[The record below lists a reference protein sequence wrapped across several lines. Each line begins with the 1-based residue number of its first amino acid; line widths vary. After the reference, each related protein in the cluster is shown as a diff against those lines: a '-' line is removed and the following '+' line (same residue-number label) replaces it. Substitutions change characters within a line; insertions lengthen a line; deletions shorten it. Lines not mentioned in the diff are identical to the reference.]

1 MNAHFFDID
10 TIIKDG
16 AMVWIVS
23 RSKPSDCI
31 LKVSQS
37 DFNLMKKGIFRS
49 HGNLIRFGGV
59 DYYLPDNIM
68 SELVVRCKKINVDT
82 SDLAISMKEFMDPE
96 LVDTSVK
103 VMDIDVMRHLN
114 NTEDDVYIICSRKIK
129 KSYEVLI
136 RKLEDKL
143 EDFGIKPDYYFVGE
157 TLYDRDE
164 DEVSFDKVRLLVQ
177 HLVGLKTEGRKFTD
191 DFVKRY
197 DKIYFYDEDEGVT
210 KLACSVS
217 SILTLILQNSAEFAK
232 DSIRNVIKN
241 NSPVLVVNTV
251 TPNLANR
258 FVKKEIKL
266 EYSSLIKSFESY
278 RYLG

>member
-16 AMVWIVS
+16 AMIWIVT
-23 RSKPSDCI
+23 RSKPSECI

-37 DFNLMKKGIFRS
+37 DYNLMKKGIFRS

-68 SELVVRCKKINVDT
+68 TDLVVRCKKGNVDT
-82 SDLAISMKEFMDPE
+82 SDLAFSMREFMDPE

-103 VMDIDVMRHLN
+103 SIDLDVMRHLN
-114 NTEDDVYIICSRKIK
+114 NTEDDVYIICSSKIK
-129 KSYEVLI
+129 K
-136 RKLEDKL
+136 
-143 EDFGIKPDYYFVGE
+143 
-157 TLYDRDE
+157 

-177 HLVGLKTEGRKFTD
+177 HLVGLKTEGRNFTD
-191 DFVKRY
+191 DVVKRY
-197 DKIYFYDEDEGVT
+197 DKIYFYDEDDSAT
-210 KLACSVS
+210 KLACSIS
-217 SILTLILQNSAEFAK
+217 SILTLLVQNSATSAK
-232 DSIRNVIKN
+232 DSIRSVVKD
-241 NSPVLVVNTV
+241 NSPVLVVNSV
-251 TPNLANR
+251 TPNLVNR
-258 FVKKEIKL
+258 FVTKEIKL

>member
-16 AMVWIVS
+16 AMIWIVT
-23 RSKPSDCI
+23 RSKPSECI

-37 DFNLMKKGIFRS
+37 DYNLMKKGIVRS
-49 HGNLIRFGGV
+49 HGNVIRFGGV

-68 SELVVRCKKINVDT
+68 TDLVVRCKKGNVDT
-82 SDLAISMKEFMDPE
+82 SDLAFSMREFMDPE

-103 VMDIDVMRHLN
+103 SIDLDVMRHLN
-114 NTEDDVYIICSRKIK
+114 NTEDDVYIICSSKIK
-129 KSYEVLI
+129 NSYEVLI

-143 EDFGIKPDYYFVGE
+143 EDFGIKPDYYYVGE

-177 HLVGLKTEGRKFTD
+177 HLVGLKTEGRNFTD
-191 DFVKRY
+191 DVVKRY
-197 DKIYFYDEDEGVT
+197 DKIYFYDEDDSAT
-210 KLACSVS
+210 KLACSIS
-217 SILTLILQNSAEFAK
+217 SILTLLVQNSATSAK
-232 DSIRNVIKN
+232 DSIRSVVKD
-241 NSPVLVVNTV
+241 NSPVLVVNSV
-251 TPNLANR
+251 TPNLVNR
-258 FVKKEIKL
+258 FVTKEIKL

>member
-37 DFNLMKKGIFRS
+37 DFNLMKKGIFKS

-197 DKIYFYDEDEGVT
+197 DKIYFYDEDEGAT

-232 DSIRNVIKN
+232 ESIRNVINN

>member
-1 MNAHFFDID
+1 M
-10 TIIKDG
+10 II
-16 AMVWIVS
+16 
-23 RSKPSDCI
+23 
-31 LKVSQS
+31 
-37 DFNLMKKGIFRS
+37 
-49 HGNLIRFGGV
+49 
-59 DYYLPDNIM
+59 
-68 SELVVRCKKINVDT
+68 
-82 SDLAISMKEFMDPE
+82 
-96 LVDTSVK
+96 
-103 VMDIDVMRHLN
+103 
-114 NTEDDVYIICSRKIK
+114 
-129 KSYEVLI
+129 
-136 RKLEDKL
+136 LEDKL

-197 DKIYFYDEDEGVT
+197 DKIYFYDEDEGAT

-232 DSIRNVIKN
+232 DSIRNVINN